1 MCLRQR
7 ARLVQQVKTLS
18 GRRRRARK
26 LCRRSL
32 RAVGRGTSASRAASR
47 GKCSASEK
55 SGRCRLSVRDGGV
68 GKHELRRKF
77 FEEQHPPSAYVA
89 WFALQRSQEPFQ
101 TAEVHAHN
109 RSPIQP
115 LEARSS
121 STHLQPETLLG
132 NPQCR
137 LYQLI

>member
-1 MCLRQR
+1 VCLQKR
-7 ARLVQQVKTLS
+7 ARLVRQVKTLS
-18 GRRRRARK
+18 RRRGRESK

-32 RAVGRGTSASRAASR
+32 RDVGRGTSASRAASR
-47 GKCSASEK
+47 GKCSALEK
-55 SGRCRLSVRDGGV
+55 SERCRLSVRDGGV
-68 GKHELRRKF
+68 GEHELRRKF

-109 RSPIQP
+109 GSPVWP
-115 LEARSS
+115 LEASSS

-137 LYQLI
+137 LYQLV